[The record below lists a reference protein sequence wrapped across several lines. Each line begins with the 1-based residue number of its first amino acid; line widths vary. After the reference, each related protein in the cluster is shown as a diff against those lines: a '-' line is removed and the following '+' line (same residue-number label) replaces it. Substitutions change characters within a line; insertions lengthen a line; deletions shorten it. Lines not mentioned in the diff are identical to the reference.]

1 MPRWIK
7 LALAGVAALLLLG
20 VVGVIVLARTIDV
33 DRYVRLAAEEAKR
46 ATGREL
52 QIRGKVDV
60 SLFPELEIVAEDVSL
75 ANVSWGSRPEMV
87 RVKRIEGAVALL
99 PLLRRQIDLTR
110 LELIEPDVLLETDPN
125 GVGNW
130 VFKLAASGT
139 QPAEPSDRADL
150 DVNELTIERGSIAF
164 RSGASKETLQF
175 AVKRLRFEEH
185 GPGSLDVD
193 LEASLHDQPLTV
205 KGTMGRTARVLAKD
219 GAWPVGLAFATDGA
233 QATVQGS
240 VDWRAGFPVLDAAIT
255 AEVKDT
261 AGLTKLAAIAIDAPT
276 PIRLT
281 AKLQSKA
288 GEQLADPVELT
299 LGKSAISGRASVRTD
314 AAHPHVSVHLA
325 AKEIDLAQLAG
336 PAKKPAPAGGRVFS
350 EAPLPLEPLR
360 AFDGDAELT
369 IDRLVLPN
377 KLPLEAVRARA
388 TLKSGHLDAQPLG
401 ASLGGAPVSGR
412 AHLNASIP
420 ASPTLAV
427 SVDGKAVSLEKVAA
441 ALGHAGTV
449 SGGNTDLAVQLTGP
463 GESLH
468 RFVGWGN
475 GELRV
480 SVGPARISGGALDA
494 AGGALTS
501 ILDKVNPLART
512 DPYADLKCAVIR
524 LPVRDGVAKVDR
536 TIAYE
541 SANVSAVGA
550 GEINLR
556 TEHLD
561 LAIRPTGS
569 KGLGIA
575 ATSFAGLVRV
585 TGTLSE
591 PSIGIDTLGSA
602 RAALSVGGAFMTGG
616 LSLLGEALFSRATA
630 DPDPCQTAL
639 GASSKPVAAS
649 EDQGIGGAVRRL
661 FK

>member
-7 LALAGVAALLLLG
+7 LALAGVATLVLLG
-20 VVGVIVLARTIDV
+20 VVGVFVLARTIDV
-33 DRYVRLAAEEAKR
+33 DRYVRLAAEEVKR

-52 QIRGKVDV
+52 HIRGKVTV
-60 SLFPELEIVAEDVSL
+60 SIFPELAIVAGDVSF
-75 ANVSWGSRPEMV
+75 ANAPWGARPEMA

-110 LELIEPDVLLETDPN
+110 LELIEPDLLLETDPK

-130 VFKLAASGT
+130 VFKPAASGT
-139 QPAEPSDRADL
+139 QSAEPSDKADL

-164 RSGASKETLQF
+164 RSGASKETLEF

-185 GPGSLDVD
+185 GPGNLAVD
-193 LEASLHDQPLTV
+193 LQASFRDQPVTV
-205 KGTMGRTARVLAKD
+205 KGTMGRIVRVLAKD
-219 GAWPVGLAFATDGA
+219 DAWPVRLAFTTGGA
-233 QATVQGS
+233 HATVEGR
-240 VDWRAGFPVLDAAIT
+240 VDWRASFPALDASIT
-255 AEVKDT
+255 AEVNDT
-261 AGLTKLAAIAIDAPT
+261 AGVARLAATAIDAPT
-276 PIRLT
+276 PIRLS
-281 AKLQSKA
+281 AKLQSKS

-299 LGKSAISGRASVRTD
+299 LGKSAITGRASVRTD
-314 AAHPHVSVHLA
+314 AARPHVSAHLA

-336 PAKKPAPAGGRVFS
+336 PARKPAPTGSRVFS
-350 EAPLPLEPLR
+350 DAPFPLEPLR

-377 KLPLEAVRARA
+377 RLPLEAVRARA
-388 TLKSGHLDAQPLG
+388 TLKGGHLDAQPLA
-401 ASLGGAPVSGR
+401 ASVGGAPVSGR
-412 AHLNASIP
+412 VLLNASMP

-427 SVDGKAVSLEKVAA
+427 SVDGKGLSLEKVAA
-441 ALGHAGTV
+441 ALGHAGAV
-449 SGGNTDLAVQLTGP
+449 AGGSTDLAIQLTGP
-463 GESLH
+463 AESLH

-475 GELRV
+475 GEVRV
-480 SVGPARISGGALDA
+480 SIGPARVSGGALDA
-494 AGGALTS
+494 AGGALAS
-501 ILDKVNPLART
+501 ILDKVNPLRRT
-512 DPYADLKCAVIR
+512 DPYTDLKCAVIR
-524 LPVRDGVAKVDR
+524 LPVRNGVATVDR

-541 SANVSAVGA
+541 SANVSVVGA

-556 TEHLD
+556 TERLD

-575 ATSFAGLVRV
+575 ATSLAELVRV

-602 RAALSVGGAFMTGG
+602 RAALSVGGAVMTGG
-616 LSLLGEALFSRATA
+616 LSLLGEALYSRATA
-630 DPDPCQTAL
+630 DSHPCQTAL
-639 GASSKPVAAS
+639 GAPSKPAAAS
-649 EDQGIGGAVRRL
+649 DDQGIGGALRRL